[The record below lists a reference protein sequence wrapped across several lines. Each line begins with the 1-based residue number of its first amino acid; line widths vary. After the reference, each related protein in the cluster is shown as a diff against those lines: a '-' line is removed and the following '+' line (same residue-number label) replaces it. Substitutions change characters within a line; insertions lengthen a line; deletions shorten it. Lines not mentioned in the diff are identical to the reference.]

1 MFVFFYPIFLGIK
14 NYLDVIQGVA
24 TVAEKQFSLEKA
36 LEAMRTEWSGISF
49 ECVEY
54 TRASAFI
61 DIAMMDAEEVSWE
74 NGGKNEWVVAVKGM

>member
-1 MFVFFYPIFLGIK
+1 M
-14 NYLDVIQGVA
+14 IQGVA

-61 DIAMMDAEEVSWE
+61 DIAMMDAEEVS
-74 NGGKNEWVVAVKGM
+74 

>member
-1 MFVFFYPIFLGIK
+1 MRSSFVTPFFLGIK

-61 DIAMMDAEEVSWE
+61 DFAMMDAEEVS
-74 NGGKNEWVVAVKGM
+74 

>member
-1 MFVFFYPIFLGIK
+1 M
-14 NYLDVIQGVA
+14 DVIQGVA

-61 DIAMMDAEEVSWE
+61 DIAMMDAEEVS
-74 NGGKNEWVVAVKGM
+74 